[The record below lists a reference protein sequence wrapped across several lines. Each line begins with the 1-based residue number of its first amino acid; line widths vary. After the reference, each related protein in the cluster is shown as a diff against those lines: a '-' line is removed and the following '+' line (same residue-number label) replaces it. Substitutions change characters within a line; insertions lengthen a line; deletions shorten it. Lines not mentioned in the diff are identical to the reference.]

1 MKKTI
6 GVLIPIILVSLLT
19 GCAELFE
26 FNLFKA
32 LDPIKMPDAAMLSE
46 MEDEEGVS
54 GVLDYLEAEL
64 GSPSFIEKLDEEPG
78 AYDVIEDYLTSI
90 YTVGTP
96 PANEE
101 QQRAAILYAD
111 LNLKTT
117 GGEELVNN
125 SVSALVGGDFGTT
138 DWNSPAEIKN
148 FLLGFLPQVMP
159 SGVNSQSAFDEMIQG
174 FVAASAAYDD
184 FGNSSLTDI
193 PDEINMGDVA
203 QKAIALYVIA
213 EVLSSTSYTSTH
225 LYQLSQGIDP
235 GNPVGTITDP
245 FAAGTSVNKIL
256 TAAGIDVSNF
266 Q

>member
-6 GVLIPIILVSLLT
+6 AVLIPLVLVSLLT

-64 GSPSFIEKLDEEPG
+64 GSPSFIEKLDEEHG
-78 AYDVIEDYLTSI
+78 AYDAIEDYLI
-90 YTVGTP
+90 DHKGT
-96 PANEE
+96 ASTADEK
-101 QQRAAILYAD
+101 RATILYAD

-117 GGEELVNN
+117 GGEELINN
-125 SVSALVGGDFGTT
+125 SVSALIGGDFGTT
-138 DWNSPAEIKN
+138 DWSNAADIKS
-148 FLLGFLPQVMP
+148 FLLGFLPEVMP
-159 SGVNSQSAFDEMIQG
+159 SGVNSQSEFNDMIQG

-203 QKAIALYVIA
+203 QKAIVSYVIS
-213 EVLSSTSYTSTH
+213 EVLAETDYTSAD
-225 LYQLSQGIDP
+225 LYDLSQGIDP
-235 GNPVGTITDP
+235 GDPTITGTVEDPFKAGNPVD
-245 FAAGTSVNKIL
+245 NIL
-256 TAAGIDVSNF
+256 NAAGIDVSNF

>member
-6 GVLIPIILVSLLT
+6 AVLIPLILVSLLT

-46 MEDEEGVS
+46 MEDKEGVS

-64 GSPSFIEKLDEEPG
+64 GSPSFIEKLEEEPG
-78 AYDVIEDYLTSI
+78 AYSAIEDYLTGI

-101 QQRAAILYAD
+101 EQRATILYAD

-117 GGEELVNN
+117 LGEELVNN
-125 SVSALVGGDFGTT
+125 SVSALIGGDFGAT
-138 DWNSPAEIKN
+138 DWTNAADIKS
-148 FLLGFLPQVMP
+148 FLLGFLPQVIP
-159 SGVNSQSAFDEMIQG
+159 SGVNSQSEFDDMIQG
-174 FVAASAAYDD
+174 FVAAYDAYAD
-184 FGNSSLTDI
+184 FGNSLPSDI
-193 PDEINMGDVA
+193 PEEINMGDVA
-203 QKAIALYVIA
+203 QKAIVSYVIS
-213 EVLSSTSYTSTH
+213 EVITNSVYTSED
-225 LYQLSQGIDP
+225 LYNLSQGIDP
-235 GNPVGTITDP
+235 GPAGSTITDP
-245 FAAGTSVNKIL
+245 FAAGPVDNIL